1 MRRSAPAW
9 LAVLLVTGG
18 CATAP
23 PADNPSAPRP
33 PRSDA
38 QQKIEAREL
47 EQAQA
52 KCAQEGKTA
61 VANRVENATVFSC
74 VSSGDAAAQT
84 PKH

>member
-9 LAVLLVTGG
+9 LAVPLVAGG
-18 CATAP
+18 CATGP

-61 VANRVENATVFSC
+61 VASRVENSTVFTC
-74 VSSGDAAAQT
+74 MASGDAAAQT
-84 PKH
+84 PKR

>member
-9 LAVLLVTGG
+9 LAVLLVAGG
-18 CATAP
+18 CATGP

-61 VANRVENATVFSC
+61 VASRVENSTVFNC
-74 VSSGDAAAQT
+74 MASGEAAAQT
-84 PKH
+84 PKR

>member
-1 MRRSAPAW
+1 MPHSAPAW
-9 LAVLLVTGG
+9 LAALLLAGG

-61 VANRVENATVFSC
+61 VASRVENSTVFNC
-74 VSSGDAAAQT
+74 VASGEAAAET
-84 PKH
+84 PKR

>member
-1 MRRSAPAW
+1 MPRFVHSGVA
-9 LAVLLVTGG
+9 LLLLTGG

-38 QQKIEAREL
+38 EQKIEARQL

-52 KCAQEGKTA
+52 KCTQEGKTA
-61 VANRVENATVFSC
+61 VASRVENSTVYNC
-74 VSSGDAAAQT
+74 VAAGDAAAET

>member
-1 MRRSAPAW
+1 MPRSVQCGIA
-9 LAVLLVTGG
+9 LLLVAGG

-38 QQKIEAREL
+38 EQKIEARQL

-52 KCAQEGKTA
+52 KCTQEGKTA
-61 VANRVENATVFSC
+61 VASRVENSTVYNC
-74 VSSGDAAAQT
+74 VAAGDVAAET